1 MEQLLAVLSQ
11 LGLGLATNAVYD
23 LLKGVVGHSVDKS
36 ILIQEVQNRIN
47 LHGVTMTAETV
58 INALAQNG
66 VLVIVQSKLHANEA
80 LTFGSQIGSAVIGN
94 NSVLTTNRSAITA
107 GAGAFMETKGNAQV
121 RQNSDGSI
129 SFHVGDGGNINWK
142 IAK

>member
-1 MEQLLAVLSQ
+1 MEQLLTVLGQ
-11 LGLGLATNAVYD
+11 LGLGVATNAVYD
-23 LLKGVVGHSVDKS
+23 LLKGAVGHSVDKAT
-36 ILIQEVQNRIN
+36 LTQEVQNRIN

-66 VLVIVQSKLHANEA
+66 ILVIELSKLHANET
-80 LTFGSQIGSAVIGN
+80 LTFGSQIGSAVVGN
-94 NSVLTTNRSAITA
+94 NSVLTTNKTAIAA
-107 GAGAFMETKGNAQV
+107 GSGAFMETNGNAQV